1 MSSIGNRRS
10 AAQRDG
16 TAAYQKRRKEIT
28 DAAICVF
35 NQVGYKEAS
44 IGLVAEQLGTDRA
57 SLYYYIS
64 SKEEL
69 FDEIVGEVVKENVAI
84 VQRIQ
89 KGSSSPRNK
98 LRDLIVTVM
107 TSYGKHYPLMFI
119 YIRENLSHVSK
130 DRAKWA
136 QQMRK
141 LNRDFEKAVTAIIE
155 QGYADGSFRRIGP
168 AKIVAYGIIG
178 MMNFT
183 HRWFKPSQLQVSAAD
198 IGSLYADLNLAGL
211 SSGE

>member
-10 AAQRDG
+10 AAKRDG

-28 DAAICVF
+28 EAAIRVF
-35 NQVGYKEAS
+35 NQVGFKEAS

-69 FDEIVGEVVKENVAI
+69 FDEIVGEVVEDNVAI
-84 VQRIQ
+84 AQRIQ
-89 KGSSSPRNK
+89 KSDTSPRNK
-98 LRDLIVTVM
+98 LHELITTVL
-107 TSYGKHYPLMFI
+107 TSYGRHYPLMFI

-130 DRAKWA
+130 DRTKWA

-141 LNRDFEKAVTAIIE
+141 LNREFEKAVIAIIE
-155 QGYADGSFRRIGP
+155 QGYKDGSFRRVGP

-178 MMNFT
+178 MMNST
-183 HRWFKPSQLQVSAAD
+183 HRWFKPSQLDVSAAD

-211 SSGE
+211 SSGK